1 MKWYETYCRLAG
13 KISALWLGIATEEER
28 EDVEKWEKEKTG
40 RKELVEDLLDQEKFR
55 ENEMTLNKFPVQEAW
70 ARMEKRLRG
79 TRRRWRLVLEWG
91 TYAAVFAVLLGAG
104 YFLFRE
110 RPLEV
115 KVTKVAAPVF
125 HSGVQGARLTLG
137 NGRVVEV
144 TRDNQFQLAEMDGT
158 LIRKDS
164 LGVAYNPDAS
174 TGDTLVYNRMET
186 LTGMEYTLAL
196 ADGTLVYLNA
206 ETSLRYPVVFREG
219 ERVVELEGEAYFEVA
234 KDEMRPFIV
243 RMNGS
248 EIKVTGT
255 SFNARAY
262 GNEDEVVT
270 TLVEGKVE
278 VNGRKIVPGEQVRCE
293 VNTGNLTVKTVD
305 VNRFIAWKEGYFVFR
320 NERLEDVMKTLARW
334 YGVEY
339 HFLDEQSKNVRIGAR
354 FGRYDDMTPIIEML
368 RQTELVNVLQTNCSL
383 YISQKK

>member
-1 MKWYETYCRLAG
+1 M
-13 KISALWLGIATEEER
+13 
-28 EDVEKWEKEKTG
+28 
-40 RKELVEDLLDQEKFR
+40 
-55 ENEMTLNKFPVQEAW
+55 
-70 ARMEKRLRG
+70 
-79 TRRRWRLVLEWG
+79 
-91 TYAAVFAVLLGAG
+91 
-104 YFLFRE
+104 
-110 RPLEV
+110 
-115 KVTKVAAPVF
+115 
-125 HSGVQGARLTLG
+125 
-137 NGRVVEV
+137 
-144 TRDNQFQLAEMDGT
+144 
-158 LIRKDS
+158 
-164 LGVAYNPDAS
+164 
-174 TGDTLVYNRMET
+174 
-186 LTGMEYTLAL
+186 
-196 ADGTLVYLNA
+196 
-206 ETSLRYPVVFREG
+206 RYPVVFREG

-270 TLVEGKVE
+270 TLVEGRVE
-278 VNGRKIVPGEQVRCE
+278 VNGRKIVPGEQARCE

>member
-1 MKWYETYCRLAG
+1 MKWYETYCRLAS

-55 ENEMTLNKFPVQEAW
+55 ENEMALNKFPVREAW

-91 TYAAVFAVLLGAG
+91 TYAAVFAVLLGVG

-164 LGVAYNPDAS
+164 LGVAYNPNAS

-262 GNEDEVVT
+262 RNEEEVVT
-270 TLVEGKVE
+270 TLVEGRVE
-278 VNGRKIVPGEQVRCE
+278 VNGRKIVPGEQARCE

>member
-55 ENEMTLNKFPVQEAW
+55 ENEMALNKFPVREAW

-91 TYAAVFAVLLGAG
+91 TYAAVFAVLLGVG

-262 GNEDEVVT
+262 GNEEEVVT
-270 TLVEGKVE
+270 TLVEGRVE
-278 VNGRKIVPGEQVRCE
+278 VNGRKIVPGEQVRFE

>member
-28 EDVEKWEKEKTG
+28 EDVEKWEKEKAG

-55 ENEMTLNKFPVQEAW
+55 ENEMALNKFPVREAW

-158 LIRKDS
+158 LICKDS

-186 LTGMEYTLAL
+186 LTGMEYTLSL

-270 TLVEGKVE
+270 TLVEGRVE
-278 VNGRKIVPGEQVRCE
+278 VNGRKIQPGEQARCE

-368 RQTELVNVLQTNCSL
+368 RQTELVNVLQTNCCL

>member
-13 KISALWLGIATEEER
+13 KISALWLGIATEEEK

-40 RKELVEDLLDQEKFR
+40 RKELMEDLLDQEKFR
-55 ENEMTLNKFPVQEAW
+55 ENEMALNKFPVREAW

-79 TRRRWRLVLEWG
+79 SRQRWRLVLEWG

-110 RPLEV
+110 QPLEV
-115 KVTKVAAPVF
+115 KVTKVAVPVF

-164 LGVAYNPDAS
+164 LGVAYNPGAS
-174 TGDTLVYNRMET
+174 IGDTLVYNRMET

-262 GNEDEVVT
+262 GNEEEVVT
-270 TLVEGKVE
+270 TLVEGRVE

>member
-28 EDVEKWEKEKTG
+28 EDVEKWEKEKAG

-55 ENEMTLNKFPVQEAW
+55 ENEMALNKFPVREAW

-186 LTGMEYTLAL
+186 LTGMEYTLSL

-270 TLVEGKVE
+270 TLVEGRVE
-278 VNGRKIVPGEQVRCE
+278 VNGRKIQPGEQARCE

>member
-55 ENEMTLNKFPVQEAW
+55 ENEMALNKFPVREAW

-186 LTGMEYTLAL
+186 LTGMEYTLSL

-262 GNEDEVVT
+262 GNENEVVT
-270 TLVEGKVE
+270 TLVEGRVE
-278 VNGRKIVPGEQVRCE
+278 VNGRKIQPGEQARCE

>member
-1 MKWYETYCRLAG
+1 MKWYETYCHLAG

-55 ENEMTLNKFPVQEAW
+55 ENEMALNKFPVREAW

-186 LTGMEYTLAL
+186 LTGMEYTLSL

-270 TLVEGKVE
+270 TLVEGRVE
-278 VNGRKIVPGEQVRCE
+278 VNGRKIVPGEQARCE

>member
-55 ENEMTLNKFPVQEAW
+55 ENEMALNKFPVREAW

-91 TYAAVFAVLLGAG
+91 TYAAVFAVLLGVG

-262 GNEDEVVT
+262 GNEEEVVT

-278 VNGRKIVPGEQVRCE
+278 VNGRKIVPGEQARCE

>member
-55 ENEMTLNKFPVQEAW
+55 ENEMALNKFPVREAW

-91 TYAAVFAVLLGAG
+91 TYAAVFAVLLGVG

-262 GNEDEVVT
+262 GNEEEVVT
-270 TLVEGKVE
+270 TLVEGRVE
-278 VNGRKIVPGEQVRCE
+278 VNGRKIVPGEQARCE

>member
-1 MKWYETYCRLAG
+1 MKWYETYCHLAG

-55 ENEMTLNKFPVQEAW
+55 ENEMALNKFPVREAW

-91 TYAAVFAVLLGAG
+91 TYAAVFAVLLGVG

-262 GNEDEVVT
+262 GNEEEVVT
-270 TLVEGKVE
+270 TLVEGRVE
-278 VNGRKIVPGEQVRCE
+278 VNGRKIVPGEQARCE

>member
-55 ENEMTLNKFPVQEAW
+55 ENEIVLNKFPVREAW

-91 TYAAVFAVLLGAG
+91 TYAAVFAVLLGVG

-262 GNEDEVVT
+262 GNEEEVVT
-270 TLVEGKVE
+270 TLVEGRVE
-278 VNGRKIVPGEQVRCE
+278 VNGRKIVPGEQARCE